1 MNWQNTIQKK
11 YSFKFANKNT
21 KLKFAF
27 DKKNKNDR
35 YITNRH

>member
-21 KLKFAF
+21 KPKFAF
-27 DKKNKNDR
+27 EKK
-35 YITNRH
+35 T